1 VIARNTGKVVVP
13 DASDAAPVYAD
24 LASLGS
30 DDEFGASITK
40 VVASQLI
47 THYVQVHEAPGLD
60 ANLRLVE
67 QPHPP
72 CAEEAQIRSA
82 VPVQVAHGNGR
93 AARCR
98 PARDRRSL
106 KPSGDAE

>member
-1 VIARNTGKVVVP
+1 MIARNTGKVVAP

-47 THYVQVHEAPGLD
+47 THYVQVHEAPGPD
-60 ANLRLVE
+60 ANIRLVK
-67 QPHPP
+67 QPHRPF
-72 CAEEAQIRSA
+72 AEEAQIRSA
-82 VPVQVAHGNGR
+82 VLVQIAHCNGR
-93 AARCR
+93 TARCR
-98 PARDRRSL
+98 PAGDRRSL
-106 KPSGDAE
+106 KPTGDAE